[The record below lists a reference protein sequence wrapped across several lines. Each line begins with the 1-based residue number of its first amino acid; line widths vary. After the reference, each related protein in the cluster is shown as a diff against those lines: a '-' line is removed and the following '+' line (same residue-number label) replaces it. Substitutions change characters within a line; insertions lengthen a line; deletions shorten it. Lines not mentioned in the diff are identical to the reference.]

1 MTKRDKIMTTT
12 HPATS
17 LQLDARV
24 SFDDLVNIAVSR
36 FETQLHTA
44 RTNVQNDMKLNQ
56 ANRAKF
62 LKALCNEILNQ
73 AKKDHASITTIG
85 QLTVT
90 TKVSVDEDAEP
101 KQGNI
106 AVDVSVAFSGSN
118 LVETQYHITKELTVL
133 YAVPPGRIIELDT
146 MVEEYTNLRNQ
157 FLNLNQQIQDID
169 RKTRQV
175 KGLLAEQKLEAQCL
189 TGLLE
194 DQRIQ
199 DILQIK

>member
-1 MTKRDKIMTTT
+1 MTTT

-44 RTNVQNDMKLNQ
+44 RTSVQNDMKLNQ
-56 ANRAKF
+56 ANRAKL
-62 LKALCNEILNQ
+62 LKALRHEILNQ
-73 AKKDHASITTIG
+73 AKTEHASITTIG

-101 KQGNI
+101 NQGNI
-106 AVDVSVAFSGSN
+106 EVDVSVVFIGPN
-118 LVETQYHITKELTVL
+118 LVETKYHRTTELTVL
-133 YAVPPGRIIELDT
+133 YAVSPGRIIELDT
-146 MVEEYTNLRNQ
+146 MAEEYTNLRNQ
-157 FLNLNQQIQDID
+157 LLNLNQQIQDMD

-175 KGLLAEQKLEAQCL
+175 KGLLAEQKLEAQGM